1 MRLSRRRLFYSL
13 AGAASCGARA
23 EAAEPAISLD
33 VLRDVS
39 AFHGTNLSDER
50 LRAVQPVLE
59 HRLAEVRALRDFKID
74 DTVEPT
80 QGILNHG

>member
-1 MRLSRRRLFYSL
+1 MRVSRRRLFYSL
-13 AGAASCGARA
+13 AGAAGCGASA

-39 AFHGTNLSDER
+39 KFDGTNLSDER

-59 HRLAEVRALRDFKID
+59 HRVSETQALREFKLD
-74 DTVEPT
+74 DAVEPT
-80 QGILNHG
+80 QGILKYG